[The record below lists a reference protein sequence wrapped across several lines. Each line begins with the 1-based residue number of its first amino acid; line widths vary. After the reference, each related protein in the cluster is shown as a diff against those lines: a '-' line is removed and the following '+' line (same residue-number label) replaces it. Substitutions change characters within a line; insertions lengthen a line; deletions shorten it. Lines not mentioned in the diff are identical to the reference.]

1 METTVIIDG
10 QEVKFRAS
18 AAVPRLY
25 RIKFGRDIIQDFQ
38 TVQKAV
44 ERAQE
49 TAKIEG
55 VSEPAQ
61 PSSLTMEALEL
72 FENMA
77 YIMAKHADKDAVP
90 GDPDEWLERFG
101 VFSIYGVFPVIR
113 ALWERNTEALD
124 IAKKK
129 LGQLTGT

>member
-10 QEVKFRAS
+10 TPVSFKAT

-25 RIKFGRDIIQDFQ
+25 RIKFRRDIIQDFM
-38 TVQKAV
+38 TIQKAV
-44 ERAQE
+44 EAAQE
-49 TAKIEG
+49 GEEG
-55 VSEPAQ
+55 VQS
-61 PSSLTMEALEL
+61 SSLPLEALTL

-77 YIMAKHADKDAVP
+77 YIMAKHADPQGVP
-90 GDPDEWLERFG
+90 SDPDEWLDSFG
-101 VFSIYGVFPVIR
+101 TFSIYGIFPVIR

-129 LGQLTGT
+129 LERSTGT